1 MDHPNP
7 FANPDPSAHSD
18 AAASTPPKPLRLPRN
33 GPVQMGAGDTIDLDP
48 DELAGYTPPTPADAV
63 PAEDVGLAHEIG
75 PVLVHGP
82 VEVAE
87 HTAPDG
93 SRQVVLTKNEQRHV
107 LACGVGRESELLARL
122 TGIVN
127 DTSNDLTWFDAALVC
142 HQLGER
148 MGAWLSEPRG
158 RRSA

>member
-1 MDHPNP
+1 MPEPTPASPSPSPSHPSETK
-7 FANPDPSAHSD
+7 PSE
-18 AAASTPPKPLRLPRN
+18 AAGLLRLHDPRL
-33 GPVQMGAGDTIDLDP
+33 GDTVDLDP

-87 HTAPDG
+87 HDAPDG
-93 SRQVVLTKNEQRHV
+93 SRQVVLTKNGHHHAF
-107 LACGVGRESELLARL
+107 ACQVGRESDLLAKL
-122 TGIVN
+122 AGIVHDPTN
-127 DTSNDLTWFDAALVC
+127 DVTWFDAALIC

-148 MGAWLSEPRG
+148 MSLRLSEPRG